1 MNNESLKAKFLEN
14 VKKEISLG
22 STLYGPHKDDF
33 EININNNPSAE
44 FSSRGQIRTITL
56 ALKLGEANAL
66 KNNINSSP
74 IIALDDILSELD
86 ESRRGTVME
95 YVSSY
100 DQVLLTAPD
109 EKLLVKNS
117 KSIGK
122 IFYVSNGEIIDS
134 KFRQN

>member
-1 MNNESLKAKFLEN
+1 
-14 VKKEISLG
+14 
-22 STLYGPHKDDF
+22 
-33 EININNNPSAE
+33 
-44 FSSRGQIRTITL
+44 
-56 ALKLGEANAL
+56 
-66 KNNINSSP
+66 
-74 IIALDDILSELD
+74 
-86 ESRRGTVME
+86 ME